1 MAADAI
7 RIERPTT
14 NSKLF
19 AHTRWDAVPAAAGL
33 FHLAYLFGLY
43 FLFPHAP
50 LWVMLILGF
59 VYSLMVNANI
69 NGVGHNFIHNPFFR
83 SQLLNRLFGIT
94 QSIACCFSQTM
105 YDAVHMQHHKGN
117 SDRQDEKGDTI
128 DWLSIYRHGHD
139 GEAENPWSYVFLSFF
154 RDDVGA
160 IRKDLRKRKNG
171 DEFWGNIELAAFATT
186 LLVMA
191 IIVPSNPIHFI
202 NWRFILYFLPFW
214 YLGHC
219 FSYLNGYYRHYGAN
233 PDKPIAW
240 GVSSYGKIYNWL
252 FFYNGYHAEHH
263 FRPKVHWTKME
274 KFRRSIEDLQKQE
287 GVRTIK
293 RAHMLGFL
301 DPDLPK
307 RGGRDFG
314 ARGRACSWR
323 LCQTPD
329 RNSQALAPRRARLH
343 TISRSW
349 RAVFLCLLRTPPVT
363 AGPLRRAASPANRPR
378 RPCLPFAPFEFDPSG
393 RALSRQFSPDTWN
406 RVRRVLSFVRQ

>member
-154 RDDVGA
+154 RDDVGT

-171 DEFWGNIELAAFATT
+171 DDFWGNIELAAFATT

-191 IIVPSNPIHFI
+191 IIVPTNPIHFI
-202 NWRFILYFLPFW
+202 NWRFMLYFLPFW

-274 KFRRSIEDLQKQE
+274 KFRRSIEHLQKQE

-293 RAHMLGFL
+293 HAHMLGFL

-307 RGGRDFG
+307 RGGRG
-314 ARGRACSWR
+314 STARGRACGDVCVKR
-323 LCQTPD
+323 AIAC
-329 RNSQALAPRRARLH
+329 NQALARGERLYRDFAKLARSFSLLASHSSCNRRTSEASCFSRES
-343 TISRSW
+343 ISS
-349 RAVFLCLLRTPPVT
+349 A
-363 AGPLRRAASPANRPR
+363 
-378 RPCLPFAPFEFDPSG
+378 LPSVCAF
-393 RALSRQFSPDTWN
+393 RI
-406 RVRRVLSFVRQ
+406 